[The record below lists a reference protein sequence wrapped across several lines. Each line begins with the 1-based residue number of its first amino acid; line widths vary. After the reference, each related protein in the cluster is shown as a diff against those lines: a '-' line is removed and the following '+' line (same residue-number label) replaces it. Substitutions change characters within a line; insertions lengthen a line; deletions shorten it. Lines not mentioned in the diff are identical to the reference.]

1 MTDLEK
7 RLAIELFSFGDTYTQ
22 LYHAQ
27 YIGKHEGSMELFK
40 EAHKKVM
47 LNRVKFVEDY
57 LNSILLDK
65 EIPSRISEA
74 MRYSLMAGGKRVR
87 PILCL
92 SCAKLCSEES
102 DSKEFNAQWL
112 SALPFAAS
120 LEMIHTYSLIHDDLP
135 AMDNDDLRRGK
146 PTCHKAYDEGTAIL
160 AGDGLLTDAFYYMT
174 SCDLPA
180 VRVLE
185 AIKLISLAVGSQGM
199 VGGQIL
205 DLEAEGR
212 RINHEELCI
221 LNAKK
226 TGALL
231 CAACETGAVL
241 AGASNNVQKSIAKY
255 GKAIGIAFQIIDDVL
270 DIEGDSK
277 LLGKNVGS
285 DVNNEKA
292 TWPSLIGLE
301 ESKKQAILYCDEAVQ
316 IMEDINSHELIN
328 QSEMKFLQKTAYDMA
343 HRVY

>member
-1 MTDLEK
+1 MTNVEK
-7 RLAIELFSFGDTYTQ
+7 KQAVELFSFEDAYTQ

-27 YIGKHEGSMELFK
+27 YIEKNEKSIEIFK
-40 EAHKKVM
+40 AAHKQVM
-47 LNRVKFVEDY
+47 VNRVKFIEDY
-57 LNSILLDK
+57 LNTTLLDK
-65 EIPSRISEA
+65 EIPARLSES
-74 MRYSLMAGGKRVR
+74 MRYSLMAGGKRIR

-102 DSKEFNAQWL
+102 DSKWI

-160 AGDGLLTDAFYYMT
+160 AGDGLLTDAFYYMA

-180 VRVLE
+180 NRVLE
-185 AIKLISLAVGSQGM
+185 GIKLISLAVGSQGM

-212 RINHEELCI
+212 RINHEELCV

-231 CAACETGAVL
+231 CTACETGAVL
-241 AGASNNVQKSIAKY
+241 AGANKNVQKSIAQY

-301 ESKKQAILYCDEAVQ
+301 ESKKQALLYCDEAVQ
-316 IMEDINSHELIN
+316 IIEDMNTYEQIN
-328 QSEMKFLQKTAYDMA
+328 QLEMKFLQKTAYDMA

>member
-1 MTDLEK
+1 MTNLEK
-7 RLAIELFSFGDTYTQ
+7 KQAVELFSFGGAYTR
-22 LYHAQ
+22 LYHSQ
-27 YIGKHEGSMELFK
+27 YIEKSEENIGIFK
-40 EAHKKVM
+40 SVHKQVM
-47 LNRVKFVEDY
+47 LNRVKLVEDY
-57 LNSILLDK
+57 LNTILLDK
-65 EIPSRISEA
+65 EIPTRISEA
-74 MRYSLMAGGKRVR
+74 MRYSLMAGGKRIR

-92 SCAKLCSEES
+92 SCAKLCAKLSS
-102 DSKEFNAQWL
+102 DEPDSAWV

-180 VRVLE
+180 TRVLE
-185 AIKLISLAVGSQGM
+185 AIKLIALAVGSQGM

-231 CAACETGAVL
+231 STACETGAVL
-241 AGASNNVQKSIAKY
+241 AGANNNVQKSIAQY

-277 LLGKNVGS
+277 LLGKNIGS
-285 DVNNEKA
+285 DVNNKKA

-301 ESKKQAILYCDEAVQ
+301 ESKQQALLYCDEAVQ
-316 IMEDINSHELIN
+316 IIEDLNSHEQIN
-328 QSEMKFLQKTAYDMA
+328 QLEMKFLQKTAYDMA